1 MQTNK
6 NVYSVQQ
13 INSYIK
19 RLFEEDFILKNVYV
33 KGEISNCKY
42 HYSGHIYFSLKDA
55 SGTIAGV
62 MFASNASSLKFRLE
76 DGMQVV
82 VYGNVSVYER
92 DGRYQLYARRI
103 ENEGLGELY
112 KKYEELRIRLEES
125 GMFDPCYKKAIP
137 KYSMK
142 IGVVTAQT
150 GAVIRDIYNVASRRN
165 PYCQIYLYPAQVQG
179 IGASQTICE
188 GIRVLDEMNLD
199 AIIVG
204 RGGGSIEDLWAFNEE
219 NVARAIFDART
230 PIISAV
236 GHETDTT
243 IADWAADLRAP
254 TPSAAAELAVFD
266 YQRFADDLNDYI
278 YRMQYALSNKVR
290 HYVAK
295 AENYKLRL
303 DKLSPQNQ
311 IIQKQQYLA
320 DLTSGMEEVM
330 KNRLSCSREQLITL
344 TERLEGLSPLKRLSE
359 GYSFVTDMNGHAV
372 RSVVQV
378 KAGDKLQINVSDGI
392 INAEADEVKSINR
405 CRDF

>member
-1 MQTNK
+1 MQANK
-6 NVYSVQQ
+6 NIYSVQQ

-19 RLFEEDFILKNVYV
+19 RLFEDDFILKNVYI

-42 HYSGHIYFSLKDA
+42 HYSGHIYFSLKDT

-62 MFASNASSLKFRLE
+62 MFASNAASLKFRLE

-92 DGRYQLYARRI
+92 DGRYQIYARRI

-112 KKYEELRIRLEES
+112 QKYEELKTRLEES
-125 GMFDPCYKKAIP
+125 GMFDPCYKKPIP
-137 KYSMK
+137 RFSMK
-142 IGVVTAQT
+142 IGVVTAET
-150 GAVIRDIYNVASRRN
+150 GAVIRDIYNVSSRRN

-219 NVARAIFDART
+219 NVARAIFDAQT

-243 IADWAADLRAP
+243 IADWVADLRAP

-266 YQRFADDLNDYI
+266 YQRFEADLNDYI
-278 YRMQYALSNKVR
+278 YRMQYSLNNKLR
-290 HYVAK
+290 HYITRT
-295 AENYKLRL
+295 ENYRLRL

-311 IIQKQQYLA
+311 ILQKQQYLA
-320 DLTSGMEEVM
+320 DLVSSMDDIL
-330 KNRLSCSREQLITL
+330 KSRLSDRRERLITL

-359 GYSFVTDMNGHAV
+359 GYSFVTDAAGHTIKSV
-372 RSVVQV
+372 RQV
-378 KAGDKLQINVSDGI
+378 KPGDELEINVSDGM
-392 INAEADEVKSINR
+392 INAVVGAVTDAARLS
-405 CRDF
+405 